1 VSAVEFQVT
10 TAPERKFVPL
20 TVSVNAG
27 PVAAAEA
34 GLRLV
39 MVGVGTPIVNVAA
52 VDAVP
57 PAFAAVILAL
67 PVFVIKLAGTAA
79 VS

>member
-1 VSAVEFQVT
+1 MSAVEFQVT

-20 TVSVNAG
+20 TVSVNPG

-39 MVGVGTPIVNVAA
+39 IVGVGTPIVNVAA
-52 VDAVP
+52 ADAVP
-57 PAFAAVILAL
+57 PAFAVVMLAL
-67 PVFVIKLAGTAA
+67 PGAVIRLAVTDA